1 MPSKDKQSSTAE
13 SSFKSVGYNYLRV
26 FSYADRKSWTLNVI
40 AFTAAIGA
48 GIPLPLMELLF
59 GNFVTTF
66 NRFSRHEISSDKYMD
81 EVSRLSLYI
90 VYLFIAKLILSYI
103 HTLCI
108 SISAIRTT
116 KALRIDFMKSL
127 LRQEVAYFDSPEAG
141 SPAVKVTT
149 TSNLINQ
156 GISEKLTLTIQSVS
170 TFVAVFVVAFA
181 SQWKLTLITLA
192 IVPAILFITA
202 VTVAIDARNEN
213 ILLDIYSKA
222 GLMAEEVFS
231 SIANVHSFWLH
242 PTMSS
247 RYDALLEDAET
258 VGMKKKPNIGIM
270 YSTEFFCVYSGY
282 ALAFWKGIRMY
293 NSGEIEQAGKVVT
306 VIFAVVL
313 AATTLTQI
321 APQLLT
327 LSKAISACGD
337 LFKTIDRQSR
347 IDSLSEAGQ
356 KPGHCTGG
364 IVLRDVGF
372 AYPSRPENPVLQGLS
387 LNVPAGKTTALVG
400 ESGSGKSTIVGLL
413 ERWYEQTSG
422 DIILDGVRLQDLN
435 LRWLRTNVRL
445 IQQEP
450 VLFSGTVFENVE
462 YGLVGTEYENSSQEV
477 KTKLVQQACI
487 DAFAHGFISKLPNGY
502 DTAVGERARMLS
514 GGQKQRIAIARSII
528 SNPSVLIMDE
538 ATSALDPRAEA
549 VVQHALDNVSK
560 NRTTIVIAHKLST
573 IQNAH
578 SIAVMRKGAVIEQ
591 GSHRQL
597 LTLGGAYSR
606 LVKAQNL
613 ESRRSDE
620 DDSSEDEK
628 EDEELE
634 QILSVQR
641 TKSTMAPS
649 DIEAGRAGSA
659 QNKIN
664 YGLLKS
670 LWILMIEQRRLWPS
684 FFIASLT
691 AAGAGGIYPTQAY
704 IFSKTFEVFQRR
716 GSQAVS
722 DGEFWALMF
731 FVVAL
736 ASVVIFFAMGWVSVI
751 ISQSLTRVY
760 RLRLFRSTLYQDM
773 DFFNQPENESGGL
786 TARLST
792 AATNLQELL
801 GMNVFLILMNIFI
814 LLSSSVYGIAVGW
827 KLGLVCVF
835 GALPPLVLS
844 GYVRIRLDGHLEAAT
859 SERFANS
866 AAVAAEAISAI
877 RTVNSLTLERSVL
890 SRYAERLSDV
900 AAKSARSFV
909 WTVAFYALSQS
920 ISFLAMALGFWYG
933 GKLVSTGEYN
943 STQFFQV
950 FISVLFGGEAAA
962 MFFQYSTSISKAK
975 TAANLMFNLQ
985 QTAAPILEGNPPP
998 SANDDEKR
1006 NGPAAVDY
1014 ESLTFA
1020 YPSRP
1025 GARILKR
1032 VDVSI
1037 PAGSFAAFVGPSGCG
1052 KTTMISLLSRFYD
1065 PTSGDI
1071 RLDGNSI
1078 LESTA
1083 RAHRL
1088 RIGLVQQEP
1097 MLYQGTI
1104 RDNVALGLADSGSE
1118 ATEEQIERAC
1128 TQANIWT
1135 FVSSLP
1141 EGLNTNV
1148 GLRGSQLSG
1157 GQKQR
1162 VAIARAIIRNP
1173 QIMLLDEATSALDT
1187 ESERVVQAALMDA
1200 AKQGSRTTIAVAHRL
1215 STIRDADQIF
1225 VFEAGRIVEAG
1236 DHAALMAQ
1244 RGRYYQMCQSQAL
1257 DRSA

>member
-1 MPSKDKQSSTAE
+1 MPSQDKQRPTAE
-13 SSFKSVGYNYLRV
+13 SSIKSVGYNYLRV
-26 FSYADRKSWTLNVI
+26 FSYADQKSWILNVV

-48 GIPLPLMELLF
+48 GVPLPLMELLF

-66 NRFSRHEISSDKYMD
+66 NRFVRNEISSDKYMN
-81 EVSRLSLYI
+81 EVSRLSLYL
-90 VYLFIAKLILSYI
+90 VYLFIAKLVLSYV

-116 KALRIDFMKSL
+116 KALRVDFMKSL

-170 TFVAVFVVAFA
+170 TFVAVFVVAFI

-192 IVPAILFITA
+192 IVPTILIITG
-202 VTVAIDARNEN
+202 VTVAIDAKNEN
-213 ILLDIYSKA
+213 RLLDIYSQA

-231 SIANVHSFWLH
+231 SITNVHSFWLH
-242 PTMSS
+242 PTMST
-247 RYDALLEDAET
+247 RYDALLEDAER
-258 VGMKKKPNIGIM
+258 VGMKKKPNIGVM

-293 NSGEIEQAGKVVT
+293 QSGEIEQAGKVVT

-313 AATTLTQI
+313 AASTLTQI

-337 LFKTIDRQSR
+337 LFKTIDRQSK
-347 IDSLSEAGQ
+347 IDALSEQGK
-356 KPGHCTGG
+356 KPEHCTGE
-364 IVLRDVGF
+364 ILLRDVEF
-372 AYPSRPENPVLQGLS
+372 AYPSRPGNPVLRGLS

-413 ERWYEQTSG
+413 ERWYEQTAG
-422 DIILDGVRLQDLN
+422 EVILDGVHLQDLN

-462 YGLVGTEYENSSQEV
+462 YGLVGTEYENSSREV
-477 KTKLVQQACI
+477 KKKLVEQACI
-487 DAFAHGFISKLPNGY
+487 DAFAHDFISKLPNGY

-528 SNPSVLIMDE
+528 SDPSVLIMDE
-538 ATSALDPRAEA
+538 ATSALDPKAEA
-549 VVQHALDNVSK
+549 VVQDALDNVSK

-573 IQNAH
+573 IQNAD
-578 SIAVMRKGAVIEQ
+578 SIAVMRKGTVIEQ
-591 GSHRQL
+591 GTHRQL
-597 LTLGGAYSR
+597 LALGGAYSR
-606 LVKAQNL
+606 LSTVTPFDL
-613 ESRRSDE
+613 ETGHTD
-620 DDSSEDEK
+620 
-628 EDEELE
+628 
-634 QILSVQR
+634 
-641 TKSTMAPS
+641 AN
-649 DIEAGRAGSA
+649 
-659 QNKIN
+659 QNKVN

-670 LWILMIEQRRLWPS
+670 VWILMAEQKNLWPS

-691 AAGAGGIYPTQAY
+691 AAGAAAIYPIQAY

-716 GSQAVS
+716 GPKAVS
-722 DGEFWALMF
+722 DGDFWALMF

-736 ASVVIFFAMGWVSVI
+736 ASILIWFVMGWVSVI
-751 ISQSLTRVY
+751 LSQTLTRVY
-760 RLRLFRSTLYQDM
+760 RLRLFRCTLYQNM

-801 GMNVFLILMNIFI
+801 GLNVFLILMNIFI
-814 LLSSSVYGIAVGW
+814 LVSSSIYGIAVGW

-844 GYVRIRLDGHLEAAT
+844 GYARIRLDGHLEALT
-859 SERFANS
+859 SERFASS

-890 SRYAERLSDV
+890 DRYADRLSDV

-909 WTVAFYALSQS
+909 WTMGFYALSQS
-920 ISFLAMALGFWYG
+920 INFLAMALGFWYG
-933 GKLVSTGEYN
+933 GKLVSRGEYT

-975 TAANLMFNLQ
+975 SAANLMFTLQ
-985 QTAAPILEGNPPP
+985 QSAAPVLEGNPPP
-998 SANDDEKR
+998 RPQDDEKR
-1006 NGPAAVDY
+1006 SGPAAVDY

-1025 GARILKR
+1025 GARILKG
-1032 VDVSI
+1032 VNVSI

-1071 RLDGNSI
+1071 KLDGTSI
-1078 LESTA
+1078 LTSPA
-1083 RAHRL
+1083 RTHRL
-1088 RIGLVQQEP
+1088 KIGLVQQEP
-1097 MLYQGTI
+1097 VLYQGTI
-1104 RDNVALGLADSGSE
+1104 RDNIALGLSDSSLE
-1118 ATEEQIERAC
+1118 ATEPQIQHAC

-1135 FVSSLP
+1135 FITSLP
-1141 EGLNTNV
+1141 EGLNTPI
-1148 GLRGSQLSG
+1148 GPRGSQLSG

-1162 VAIARAIIRNP
+1162 LAIARAIIRNP
-1173 QIMLLDEATSALDT
+1173 QILLLDEATSALDS
-1187 ESERVVQAALMDA
+1187 ESEKSVQSALMHA
-1200 AKQGSRTTIAVAHRL
+1200 AKQGRRTTIAVAHRL
-1215 STIRDADQIF
+1215 STIRDADRIF
-1225 VFEAGRIVEAG
+1225 VFEAGRIVEVG
-1236 DHAALMAQ
+1236 HHEELMGR
-1244 RGRYYQMCQSQAL
+1244 RGRYYLMCLAQGF
-1257 DRSA
+1257 DRSADV

>member
-1 MPSKDKQSSTAE
+1 MLSKDKKSE
-13 SSFKSVGYNYLRV
+13 SRIKSVAYSYLRV

-66 NRFSRHEISSDKYMD
+66 NRFSRNEISRDKYMD
-81 EVSRLSLYI
+81 EVERLSLYL
-90 VYLFIAKLILSYI
+90 VYLFIAKLVLSYI

-116 KALRIDFMKSL
+116 KALRIDFMKAL

-181 SQWKLTLITLA
+181 SQWKLTLITIA
-192 IVPAILFITA
+192 IVPAILAITA
-202 VTVAIDARNEN
+202 LTVAIDAQNEN
-213 ILLDIYSKA
+213 RLLEIYSKA

-231 SIANVHSFWLH
+231 SIANVHAFWLH

-247 RYDALLEDAET
+247 RYDALLEDAEG

-313 AATTLTQI
+313 AASTLTQI

-337 LFKTIDRQSR
+337 LFKTIDRQSK
-347 IDSLSEAGQ
+347 IDALSEQGK
-356 KPGHCTGG
+356 KPEHCTGE
-364 IVLRDVGF
+364 IALQEIEF
-372 AYPSRPENPVLQGLS
+372 AYPSRPENPVLRGLS
-387 LNVPAGKTTALVG
+387 LSVPAGKTTALVG

-422 DIILDGVRLQDLN
+422 EITLDGVRLQDLN

-462 YGLVGTEYENSSQEV
+462 YGLVGTEYENSSREV
-477 KTKLVQQACI
+477 KRKLVERACI
-487 DAFAHGFISKLPNGY
+487 DAFAHDFISKLPNGY

-528 SNPSVLIMDE
+528 SNPAVLIMDE

-549 VVQHALDNVSK
+549 VVQHALDNVSRH
-560 NRTTIVIAHKLST
+560 RTTIIIAHKLST
-573 IQNAH
+573 IQNAG
-578 SIAVMRKGAVIEQ
+578 SIAVMRKGAVIQQ
-591 GSHRQL
+591 GTHRQL
-597 LTLGGAYSR
+597 LAQGGAYSR
-606 LVKAQNL
+606 LVKAQDL
-613 ESRRSDE
+613 EGRSSDE
-620 DDSSEDEK
+620 SDSTDDEEEEDEK
-628 EDEELE
+628 LE
-634 QILSVQR
+634 QVLSAQR
-641 TKSTMAPS
+641 TKSTVAIS
-649 DIEAGRAGSA
+649 DLEAGRADLGE
-659 QNKIN
+659 NKIN

-670 LWILMIEQRRLWPS
+670 LWILMVEQKKLWPS

-704 IFSKTFEVFQRR
+704 IFSKTFKVFQNR
-716 GSQAVS
+716 GPQAVS
-722 DGEFWALMF
+722 DGDFWALMF

-736 ASVVIFFAMGWVSVI
+736 ASTVIWFVMGWVSVI
-751 ISQSLTRVY
+751 ISQTLTRVY
-760 RLRLFRSTLYQDM
+760 RLRLFRSTLYQNM

-801 GMNVFLILMNIFI
+801 GINAFLILMNMFI

-844 GYVRIRLDGHLEAAT
+844 GYVRIRLDGHLEATT
-859 SERFANS
+859 SERFASS

-920 ISFLAMALGFWYG
+920 VNFLAMALGFWYG

-985 QTAAPILEGNPPP
+985 QTAAPVLEGNPPS

-1025 GARILKR
+1025 GAKILKG

-1052 KTTMISLLSRFYD
+1052 KTTMVSLLSRFYD

-1078 LESTA
+1078 LDSTT

-1104 RDNVALGLADSGSE
+1104 RDNVALGLADSGRE
-1118 ATEEQIERAC
+1118 ATEQEIERAC

-1135 FVSSLP
+1135 FVSSLS

-1187 ESERVVQAALMDA
+1187 ESEKVVQTALMDA

-1215 STIRDADQIF
+1215 STIREADRIF

-1236 DHAALMAQ
+1236 DHDALMAQ